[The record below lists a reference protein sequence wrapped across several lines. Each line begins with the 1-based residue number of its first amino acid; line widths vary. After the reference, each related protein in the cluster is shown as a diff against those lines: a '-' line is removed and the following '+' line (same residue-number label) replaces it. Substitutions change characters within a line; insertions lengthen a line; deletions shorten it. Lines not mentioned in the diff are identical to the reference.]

1 MFVLYILV
9 ILLNHLA
16 SIYAKNKA
24 EKLALKYA
32 TMIGQLPSF
41 LIDGYCFKKINADL
55 SIDGFSDPNC
65 TKGINKI
72 RIHKGVKFMFAEPKK
87 NLFVIYP
94 EN

>member
-1 MFVLYILV
+1 
-9 ILLNHLA
+9 
-16 SIYAKNKA
+16 
-24 EKLALKYA
+24 
-32 TMIGQLPSF
+32 MIGQLPSF
-41 LIDGYCFKKINADL
+41 LIDGYCFNKINADL

-94 EN
+94 ENLGKASQNIRWITLVHELAHVS